1 MARKKKSLED
11 RIRDAYAKASKKAVR
26 EPRTWREVADRM
38 YWERLRKILWRRYE
52 VRGLEKEN
60 VSHVSR

>member
-1 MARKKKSLED
+1 MARKKKSLKD

-60 VSHVSR
+60 VSRVPR

>member
-11 RIRDAYAKASKKAVR
+11 RIRDTYTKASKKAVR

-52 VRGLEKEN
+52 VRGFEKEN
-60 VSHVSR
+60 VSRVPR

>member
-1 MARKKKSLED
+1 MARKKKSLEA
-11 RIRDAYAKASKKAVR
+11 RIREAYAKASKKAVR
-26 EPRTWREVADRM
+26 DPRTRRELADRM